1 MGQLDGVNLKVDI
14 VVFCLRQSR
23 LEVLLEAG
31 SDPTHGKQW
40 ILPGRLFDPAFSLEN
55 LAQHEMQQCA
65 GIQQA
70 YLEQLYTYSDLEL
83 TSQPHNIS
91 VVYFALVPAD
101 HGPTASSH
109 PLYGNWFPVD
119 RRPVMAEDYET
130 ILAYALRRLR
140 YKLEYTAVGFELLPE
155 TFTLS
160 ELQNTYE
167 IVLGE
172 KLDKR
177 NFRRRILSAS
187 IIEPTVGL
195 RSGEGRPARLYRYRP
210 DAVAEVKTRRLFP

>member
-1 MGQLDGVNLKVDI
+1 MCQPSGVNLYVYI

-23 LEVLLEAG
+23 LEVMLASGENPAQ
-31 SDPTHGKQW
+31 DKQW
-40 ILPGRLFDPAFSLEN
+40 ILPARIFDPAFSLEH
-55 LAQHEMQQCA
+55 LAQQEMQHCA

-70 YLEQLYTYSDLEL
+70 YLEQLYTYSDLEHN
-83 TSQPHNIS
+83 SQPRNIS

-101 HGPTASSH
+101 HDPTTAPH
-109 PLYGNWFPVD
+109 PANRGWFPVD
-119 RRPVMAEDYET
+119 RRPIMAEDYET

-140 YKLEYTAVGFELLPE
+140 YKLEYTAVGFELLPDA
-155 TFTLS
+155 FTLS
-160 ELQNTYE
+160 ELQHTYE

-187 IIEPTVGL
+187 IIEPTTGQ
-195 RSGEGRPARLYRYRP
+195 RSGDGRPARLYRYRL
-210 DAVAEVKTRRLFP
+210 DAVAKVKTRRLFP